1 MILVKR
7 IAPLLLALIVV
18 FAAAVPSLAA
28 EPYTQFLPETV
39 IDGVWDDTENI
50 FFAEFHLSSDLYSFP
65 GVYDGTV
72 PVTFVVDGIPYVL
85 YAQDL
90 GFNDQIFFG
99 NSSLVDPSFP
109 SSDVDFIVVINADLL
124 SFFTSSVDYGSLTL
138 EIYVGDKPAEFDQ
151 GLLDDFGTVAGAVM
165 GFVVT
170 IADTIVSTPLLL
182 LTVGFFFG
190 GGCVGIFGRIL
201 SKN

>member
-1 MILVKR
+1 MILFKR
-7 IAPLLLALIVV
+7 AASLLLALIVV
-18 FAAAVPSLAA
+18 FTAAFPALAA

-39 IDGVWDDTENI
+39 IDGVWDDTDNV
-50 FFAEFHLSSDLYSFP
+50 FFAEFYLSSDLYSFP

-72 PVTFVVDGIPYVL
+72 PVTFVVDGVSYSL
-85 YAQDL
+85 YAQDVGL
-90 GFNDQIFFG
+90 SDQLFFG
-99 NSSLVDPSFP
+99 DASLFDPSFP
-109 SSDVDFIVVINADLL
+109 SSDLDFNVVIGDDRL
-124 SFFTSSVDYGSLTL
+124 SFFASSVDYGSLSL

-165 GFVVT
+165 DFVVT